1 MADIYT
7 NLREKM
13 EESPDSLVFARLAE
27 LLYQTGKKK
36 ASFAILEKGIFRFPK
51 YTTGHLIM
59 GKLLQQE
66 ENLDKAYKSL
76 LKALELEPHNL
87 GALFE
92 MAKIAFKKENYN
104 LFLSHI
110 LQVLTLNPFS
120 ERAIDLLKQGW
131 PKIYEKDKN
140 LANRLL
146 EMKVIK
152 SFTPEPTELT
162 VPEEET
168 PLEKGIAEEVPV
180 QDLIEIP
187 SSESTEEI
195 PVLEFRSSEGKIET
209 LESESEIIEPEMIEI
224 LTDETEIKPVEE
236 SSPEDKDK
244 SEYIEKKS
252 EGLSIEQTDTTII
265 ATTKEAALRSTQREE
280 VIKKASKTSQ
290 DEVFEILESEDF
302 DITKSKDLHKDSEK
316 PEKISSEDI
325 IHEVSIKKQEGKT
338 DITYEREPGIIPLEG
353 LSENFIAK
361 EAEQST
367 PEKEDDESLVM
378 FIGDKE
384 IPLDE
389 SMDIKGFHDE
399 DVLKDLPGGSET
411 KESNLQTD
419 EILGIERSQTQET
432 EELILEEIDGL
443 TQLGEYTPT
452 TELEP
457 SKDSGII
464 DHLRKSPEQNKGS
477 DLTISDTYANPKT
490 AEEFARQGHFPEAIQ
505 IYKLLLDDPK
515 LPSVFRSRIAKR
527 IKELQALYGQES

>member
-7 NLREKM
+7 NLREKI

-59 GKLLQQE
+59 GKLLQRE

-92 MAKIAFKKENYN
+92 MAKIAFKKENYA

-146 EMKVIK
+146 EIKVIK
-152 SFTPEPTELT
+152 PFIPEHTEQT

-168 PLEKGIAEEVPV
+168 PLDKVIAEEAPV

-195 PVLEFRSSEGKIET
+195 SVLEFRSSEGEIRT
-209 LESESEIIEPEMIEI
+209 FESESEIIEPEMIEI
-224 LTDETEIKPVEE
+224 LTDETEIKPGEE
-236 SSPEDKDK
+236 SPPEDKDK

-252 EGLSIEQTDTTII
+252 EGLSIERTDDTKIS
-265 ATTKEAALRSTQREE
+265 TTKEADARSAQKEE
-280 VIKKASKTSQ
+280 VIKKAPKASQ
-290 DEVFEILESEDF
+290 DEIFEILGSEDF
-302 DITKSKDLHKDSEK
+302 DITKSEDLHKDSEK
-316 PEKISSEDI
+316 PEKISSEGI

-353 LSENFIAK
+353 LSEFFNAK
-361 EAEQST
+361 EAERST
-367 PEKEDDESLVM
+367 PEKEDEESLVM

-389 SMDIKGFHDE
+389 STDIRGFHDE

-419 EILGIERSQTQET
+419 EILGIERLQPQET
-432 EELILEEIDGL
+432 EELMLEEIDGL
-443 TQLGEYTPT
+443 TQLGQYTPT
-452 TELEP
+452 TEPEP

-464 DHLRKSPEQNKGS
+464 NHLGKSLEQNKGS
-477 DLTISDTYANPKT
+477 DLSISDTYTNPKT

-515 LPSVFRSRIAKR
+515 LPSIYRNRIENR
-527 IKELQALYGQES
+527 IKELQALYREES

>member
-1 MADIYT
+1 MSDIYT
-7 NLREKM
+7 NLREKI

-59 GKLLQQE
+59 GKLLQRE

-131 PKIYEKDKN
+131 PKIYEKDKK

-146 EMKVIK
+146 EMKVTKPFI
-152 SFTPEPTELT
+152 PDPTELT
-162 VPEEET
+162 VPEEGT
-168 PLEKGIAEEVPV
+168 PLEKVIAEEVPV

-209 LESESEIIEPEMIEI
+209 LESESDIIEPEMIEI

-236 SSPEDKDK
+236 LSPEYKGK
-244 SEYIEKKS
+244 SKYTDEKK
-252 EGLSIEQTDTTII
+252 EDLSFEPTDNTKITT
-265 ATTKEAALRSTQREE
+265 AEKEE
-280 VIKKASKTSQ
+280 VVKKTSKTSQ

-302 DITKSKDLHKDSEK
+302 DITKSKDLHKVSKE
-316 PEKISSEDI
+316 PEKISSEGI

-338 DITYEREPGIIPLEG
+338 DITYERESGIIPLEG
-353 LSENFIAK
+353 LSEYFIAK
-361 EAEQST
+361 EAEPST

-411 KESNLQTD
+411 KEPNLQTD
-419 EILGIERSQTQET
+419 EILGIERSQPQET

-443 TQLGEYTPT
+443 TQLGKYTPT
-452 TELEP
+452 TEPEP

-464 DHLRKSPEQNKGS
+464 DHFGKIPEQNKVS
-477 DLTISDTYANPKT
+477 DLTISDTYANPET

-515 LPSVFRSRIAKR
+515 LPSTDRNRIENR
-527 IKELQALYGQES
+527 IKELKALYGQEN

>member
-7 NLREKM
+7 NLREKI

-27 LLYQTGKKK
+27 LLYQAGKKK

-59 GKLLQQE
+59 GKLLQRE

-92 MAKIAFKKENYN
+92 MSIIAFKKENYA

-110 LQVLTLNPFS
+110 LQVLTLNPFN

-168 PLEKGIAEEVPV
+168 PLEKVIAEEVPV

-187 SSESTEEI
+187 SSESIEEI
-195 PVLEFRSSEGKIET
+195 PVLEFRSSEGEIRT
-209 LESESEIIEPEMIEI
+209 FESESEIIEPEMIEI

-236 SSPEDKDK
+236 SPPEYKDK
-244 SEYIEKKS
+244 SEYIEEKS
-252 EGLSIEQTDTTII
+252 KGLSIDRT
-265 ATTKEAALRSTQREE
+265 
-280 VIKKASKTSQ
+280 
-290 DEVFEILESEDF
+290 F
-302 DITKSKDLHKDSEK
+302 DITKSKELHKESEE
-316 PEKISSEDI
+316 PEKISSECI
-325 IHEVSIKKQEGKT
+325 IHDVSIKEQEEKT

-353 LSENFIAK
+353 LSEYFIAK

-367 PEKEDDESLVM
+367 PEKEDEESLVM

-384 IPLDE
+384 ILLDE

-399 DVLKDLPGGSET
+399 DVLEDLPGGSET
-411 KESNLQTD
+411 KESIIQTD
-419 EILGIERSQTQET
+419 EILGIERSQPQET
-432 EELILEEIDGL
+432 EKLMLEEIDGL
-443 TQLGEYTPT
+443 TQLGQYTPT
-452 TELEP
+452 TEPEP
-457 SKDSGII
+457 SKDSEII
-464 DHLRKSPEQNKGS
+464 DHFGKSPEQNKGP
-477 DLTISDTYANPKT
+477 DLSISDTYANPKT
-490 AEEFARQGHFPEAIQ
+490 AEEFAGQGHFPEAIQ

-515 LPSVFRSRIAKR
+515 LPSVYRSRIENR
-527 IKELQALYGQES
+527 IKELQALYGEEG